1 MNEIAQKN
9 DIRRANEARAL
20 MSNDILSDAFDEVER
35 QYLDAML
42 TATEKDDLGRFRFSE
57 AIKVVRLVKQQLAIA
72 ISNGELSSHELT
84 MMSGKRRSFF

>member
-20 MSNDILSDAFDEVER
+20 MSNDILSEAFDEVER

>member
-1 MNEIAQKN
+1 
-9 DIRRANEARAL
+9 